1 MGNYHKIMSR
11 KRSEISMNALS
22 AITLF
27 WCYKN
32 ILGISEGKICDEEGY
47 IEYICWS
54 VFLSFLDFPYLD
66 DIVQIIKYIIRILGK
81 CKILLGKILQN
92 K

>member
-1 MGNYHKIMSR
+1 M
-11 KRSEISMNALS
+11 KRV
-22 AITLF
+22 
-27 WCYKN
+27 
-32 ILGISEGKICDEEGY
+32 ILNT
-47 IEYICWS
+47 S
-54 VFLSFLDFPYLD
+54 VGQFFSVLDCPYLD